1 MDVPVFVSGLSKVYH
16 ADREDLAVRAV
27 DRIGF
32 EVRRGESVAI
42 IGPSGCG
49 KSSLL
54 NILGCLDRPTEGTY
68 RLGGRDVAELDD
80 DELAALRNRH
90 IGFVFQS
97 FNLLPRMTAA
107 ENVELPLLYG
117 AVKDS
122 RALAES
128 ALARVGL
135 AARAKHL
142 PSELSGGQRQRVA
155 IARAIV
161 TRPSMLLCDEP
172 TGALDSR
179 TGRDVLELLLS
190 LNADGTLSVIESV
203 ARAGRKA
210 SAGTTTTFTA
220 AEVATLTSIVVSGAP
235 GRLIEYAFR
244 DQDGRA
250 FCGISWEREA
260 DPLAVMT
267 IEAHCQ
273 EDLGGA
279 WEPLRDLWQRHS

>member
-16 ADREDLAVRAV
+16 ADRADLAVRAV

-80 DELAALRNRH
+80 DELASLRNRH

-97 FNLLPRMTAA
+97 FNLLPRMTAV

-122 RALAES
+122 RGLAEH
-128 ALARVGL
+128 ALERVGL
-135 AARAKHL
+135 TARARHL

-190 LNADGTLSVIESV
+190 LNADGTTLVMVTHDLGV
-203 ARAGRKA
+203 ARSLARAIHMKDGRIVADGPA
-210 SAGTTTTFTA
+210 SAVVA
-220 AEVATLTSIVVSGAP
+220 AFHASEMEAT
-235 GRLIEYAFR
+235 
-244 DQDGRA
+244 
-250 FCGISWEREA
+250 C
-260 DPLAVMT
+260 
-267 IEAHCQ
+267 
-273 EDLGGA
+273 
-279 WEPLRDLWQRHS
+279 

>member
-27 DRIGF
+27 DQIGF

-122 RALAES
+122 WALAES

-135 AARAKHL
+135 AARARHL

-161 TRPSMLLCDEP
+161 TRPSILLCDEP

-179 TGRDVLELLLS
+179 TGRDVLELLMS
-190 LNADGTLSVIESV
+190 LNADGTTLLMVTHDLGV
-203 ARAGRKA
+203 ARSLARAIHMKDGRIVA
-210 SAGTTTTFTA
+210 DGPSGT
-220 AEVATLTSIVVSGAP
+220 VVS
-235 GRLIEYAFR
+235 AFH
-244 DQDGRA
+244 A
-250 FCGISWEREA
+250 SEMESAC
-260 DPLAVMT
+260 
-267 IEAHCQ
+267 
-273 EDLGGA
+273 
-279 WEPLRDLWQRHS
+279 

>member
-1 MDVPVFVSGLSKVYH
+1 MDVPVLVSGLSKVYH

-54 NILGCLDRPTEGTY
+54 NILGCLDRPTEGVY
-68 RLGGRDVAELDD
+68 RLGGRNVAELDD

-117 AVKDS
+117 AVKNS
-122 RALAES
+122 RALAEG
-128 ALARVGL
+128 ALERVGL
-135 AARAKHL
+135 AARARHL

-161 TRPSMLLCDEP
+161 TRPSILLCDEP
-172 TGALDSR
+172 TGALDSK

-190 LNADGTLSVIESV
+190 LNADGTTLIMVTHDLGV
-203 ARAGRKA
+203 ARSLSRAIHMRDGHIVA
-210 SAGTTTTFTA
+210 DGPSAD
-220 AEVATLTSIVVSGAP
+220 VVS
-235 GRLIEYAFR
+235 AFHA
-244 DQDGRA
+244 G
-250 FCGISWEREA
+250 EMEA
-260 DPLAVMT
+260 A
-267 IEAHCQ
+267 C
-273 EDLGGA
+273 
-279 WEPLRDLWQRHS
+279 

>member
-1 MDVPVFVSGLSKVYH
+1 MSQSSPIVIQDLAKVYDSGR
-16 ADREDLAVRAV
+16 AELAVRAV
-27 DRIGF
+27 DGISFRV
-32 EVRRGESVAI
+32 ERGESLAI

-54 NILGCLDRPTEGTY
+54 NILGCLDRPSA
-68 RLGGRDVAELDD
+68 GRYELDGRNMAELDD

-122 RALAES
+122 RQKALA
-128 ALARVGL
+128 ALERVGL
-135 AARAKHL
+135 GARARHL

-161 TRPSMLLCDEP
+161 TEPSILLCDEP

-179 TGRDVLELLLS
+179 TGGDVLGLLTS
-190 LNADGTLSVIESV
+190 LNADGATLVMVTHDLGIARSLSRAIRMKDGRIV
-203 ARAGRKA
+203 ADGDAPRVVAEMHA
-210 SAGTTTTFTA
+210 EA
-220 AEVATLTSIVVSGAP
+220 ANELEVA
-235 GRLIEYAFR
+235 
-244 DQDGRA
+244 
-250 FCGISWEREA
+250 C
-260 DPLAVMT
+260 
-267 IEAHCQ
+267 
-273 EDLGGA
+273 
-279 WEPLRDLWQRHS
+279 

>member
-1 MDVPVFVSGLSKVYH
+1 MEVPVFVENLSKVYH

-32 EVRRGESVAI
+32 EVRRGESLAI

-68 RLGGRDVAELDD
+68 RLGGRNVAELDD

-97 FNLLPRMTAA
+97 FNLLPRMTAV

-122 RALAES
+122 HAKAAQALD
-128 ALARVGL
+128 RVGL
-135 AARAKHL
+135 SARARHL

-155 IARAIV
+155 IARALV
-161 TRPSMLLCDEP
+161 TNPSILLCDEP

-190 LNADGTLSVIESV
+190 LNADGTTLLMVTHDLAV
-203 ARAGRKA
+203 ARSLARAIQMRDGHIVADGPA
-210 SAGTTTTFTA
+210 SAV
-220 AEVATLTSIVVSGAP
+220 VASFHASEMETPHVTS
-235 GRLIEYAFR
+235 
-244 DQDGRA
+244 
-250 FCGISWEREA
+250 
-260 DPLAVMT
+260 
-267 IEAHCQ
+267 
-273 EDLGGA
+273 
-279 WEPLRDLWQRHS
+279 

>member
-1 MDVPVFVSGLSKVYH
+1 MSHTPPIRIRELAKVYDS
-16 ADREDLAVRAV
+16 ARAELAVRAV
-27 DRIGF
+27 DGISF
-32 EVRRGESVAI
+32 EVERGESVAI

-68 RLGGRDVAELDD
+68 RLGGRNMAELDD

-128 ALARVGL
+128 ALERVGL

-179 TGRDVLELLLS
+179 TGRDMLELLTS
-190 LNADGTLSVIESV
+190 LNSEGSTLVIV
-203 ARAGRKA
+203 THDLTIARALNRAIHMKEDRK
-210 SAGTTTTFTA
+210 S
-220 AEVATLTSIVVSGAP
+220 
-235 GRLIEYAFR
+235 
-244 DQDGRA
+244 
-250 FCGISWEREA
+250 
-260 DPLAVMT
+260 
-267 IEAHCQ
+267 
-273 EDLGGA
+273 
-279 WEPLRDLWQRHS
+279 

>member
-1 MDVPVFVSGLSKVYH
+1 MDVPVLVEGLSKVYH

-80 DELAALRNRH
+80 DELAGLRNKH

-135 AARAKHL
+135 AARARHL

-161 TRPSMLLCDEP
+161 TRPSILLCDEP

-190 LNADGTLSVIESV
+190 LNADGTTLVMVTHDLGV
-203 ARAGRKA
+203 ARSLARAIHMK
-210 SAGTTTTFTA
+210 
-220 AEVATLTSIVVSGAP
+220 
-235 GRLIEYAFR
+235 
-244 DQDGRA
+244 DGRIVADGPAGAVVAA
-250 FCGISWEREA
+250 FHASEME
-260 DPLAVMT
+260 
-267 IEAHCQ
+267 
-273 EDLGGA
+273 GA
-279 WEPLRDLWQRHS
+279 C

>member
-1 MDVPVFVSGLSKVYH
+1 MDVPVLVSGLSKVYH

-68 RLGGRDVAELDD
+68 RLGGRNVAELDD

-117 AVKDS
+117 AVRNS

-128 ALARVGL
+128 ALDRVGL
-135 AARAKHL
+135 AARARHL

-161 TRPSMLLCDEP
+161 TRPSILLCDEP
-172 TGALDSR
+172 TGALDSK

-190 LNADGTLSVIESV
+190 LNADGTTLIMVTHDLAV
-203 ARAGRKA
+203 ARSLSRAIHMRDGHIVA
-210 SAGTTTTFTA
+210 DGPSAD
-220 AEVATLTSIVVSGAP
+220 VVS
-235 GRLIEYAFR
+235 AFHA
-244 DQDGRA
+244 G
-250 FCGISWEREA
+250 EMEA
-260 DPLAVMT
+260 A
-267 IEAHCQ
+267 C
-273 EDLGGA
+273 
-279 WEPLRDLWQRHS
+279 

>member
-1 MDVPVFVSGLSKVYH
+1 MDVPVFVSCLSKVYH
-16 ADREDLAVRAV
+16 ADRADLAVRAV

-97 FNLLPRMTAA
+97 FNLLPRMTAV

-122 RALAES
+122 RGLAEH
-128 ALARVGL
+128 ALERVGL
-135 AARAKHL
+135 AARARHL

-190 LNADGTLSVIESV
+190 LNADGTTLVMVTHDLGV
-203 ARAGRKA
+203 ARSLARAIHMKDGRIVADGPA
-210 SAGTTTTFTA
+210 SAVVA
-220 AEVATLTSIVVSGAP
+220 AFHASEMEAT
-235 GRLIEYAFR
+235 
-244 DQDGRA
+244 
-250 FCGISWEREA
+250 C
-260 DPLAVMT
+260 
-267 IEAHCQ
+267 
-273 EDLGGA
+273 
-279 WEPLRDLWQRHS
+279 